1 VLLDAGDGP
10 ELPRMLNILRARSF
24 ETLARTA
31 LALGRPDEA
40 EHWAGR
46 AEAQTAGEELP
57 LDRVA
62 ANRARAAVRL
72 ALGDAVTAAALADE
86 ATQVAM
92 AMGAVIDA
100 GRAQLLAARALVE
113 SDDRKRAVGI
123 LETAE
128 EVFATAGAECYR
140 RQAVAELRRLGRRRP
155 PRTSEGTVGV
165 ASLTARER
173 EIAALV
179 VEGKT
184 NREVATSCYISEK
197 TVETHVAHIF
207 AKLGVST
214 RTALK
219 ASLGDELRSLSS

>member
-1 VLLDAGDGP
+1 
-10 ELPRMLNILRARSF
+10 M
-24 ETLARTA
+24 
-31 LALGRPDEA
+31 
-40 EHWAGR
+40 
-46 AEAQTAGEELP
+46 
-57 LDRVA
+57 A

-72 ALGDAVTAAALADE
+72 AHGDAVTAAALAHE
-86 ATQVAM
+86 ATDVAM
-92 AMGAVIDA
+92 AIGAVIEA

-113 SDDRKRAVGI
+113 SDDRKGAVSL

-128 EVFATAGAECYR
+128 DTFAATGAECYR
-140 RQAVAELRRLGRRRP
+140 RQAIADLRRLGRRRP
-155 PRTSEGTVGV
+155 PRTSEGTVGI
-165 ASLTARER
+165 ASLTARAKR

-214 RTALK
+214 RTALR
-219 ASLGDELRSLSS
+219 ASLGDELRALSS